1 MQWHP
6 HKTVATLIERNNQFL
21 MVEEIIDGRLV
32 YNQPAGHLEE
42 GETLEQ
48 AALRE
53 TLEET
58 AWQVELISL
67 LGIYQNTSPDT
78 GICYIRTCYIAR
90 PLQHLADSPL
100 DSGIVRALWMSKAE
114 IEAKQE
120 QLRSPLVLTVIYDYL
135 AGQHFPLHAVK
146 HIES

>member
-6 HKTVATLIERNNQFL
+6 HNTVATLIERDNRFL

-42 GETLEQ
+42 GETLAQ

-67 LGIYQNTSPDT
+67 LGIYQNTSPET
-78 GICYIRTCYIAR
+78 GICYIRTCYIAQAR
-90 PLQHLADSPL
+90 QQLTDSPL
-100 DSGIVRALWMSKAE
+100 DTGIVRALWMSKAE
-114 IEAKQE
+114 IEAKKD
-120 QLRSPLVLTVIYDYL
+120 QLRSPMVLTVINDYL
-135 AGQHFPLHAVK
+135 AGQHFPLHAIK
-146 HIES
+146 HVES

>member
-6 HKTVATLIERNNQFL
+6 HKTVATLIEWDNQFL
-21 MVEEIIDGRLV
+21 MVEEIINGRLV

-58 AWQVELISL
+58 AWQVELIAL
-67 LGIYQNTSPDT
+67 LGIYQSTSAET
-78 GICYIRTCYIAR
+78 GICYIRTCYIAKALQHFADR
-90 PLQHLADSPL
+90 PLDT
-100 DSGIVRALWMSKAE
+100 GIVRALWMSKAE
-114 IEAKQE
+114 IEVRYD
-120 QLRSPLVLTVIYDYL
+120 QLRSPVVLTVINDYL
-135 AGQHFPLHAVK
+135 AGQHFPLHAIK
-146 HIES
+146 HVES

>member
-6 HKTVATLIERNNQFL
+6 HNTVATLIERDNRFL
-21 MVEEIIDGRLV
+21 MVEEIINGRLV

-42 GETLEQ
+42 GETLAQ

-67 LGIYQNTSPDT
+67 LGIYQNTSPET
-78 GICYIRTCYIAR
+78 GICYIRTCYIAQAR
-90 PLQHLADSPL
+90 QQLKDSPL
-100 DSGIVRALWMSKAE
+100 DTGIVRALWMSKAE
-114 IEAKQE
+114 IEAKKD
-120 QLRSPLVLTVIYDYL
+120 QLRSPMVLTVINDYL
-135 AGQHFPLHAVK
+135 AGQHFPLHAIK
-146 HIES
+146 HVES